1 MSAKIPRLG
10 GRERQSN
17 LVRPW
22 GHTSVHW
29 LQRAAE
35 HDRLGLVEEE
45 GGMVREQEAGRWS
58 HPPWNLSS
66 ISPIG
71 DRNSRKTE
79 ILSVLFTAVY
89 IALRTI
95 TKT

>member
-10 GRERQSN
+10 DRERQSN
-17 LVRPW
+17 LVRSW

-35 HDRLGLVEEE
+35 HDRLALVEGE
-45 GGMVREQEAGRWS
+45 GGMAREREAGRWS

-71 DRNSRKTE
+71 LETLGRQKFC
-79 ILSVLFTAVY
+79 LSCSLLYT
-89 IALRTI
+89 
-95 TKT
+95 